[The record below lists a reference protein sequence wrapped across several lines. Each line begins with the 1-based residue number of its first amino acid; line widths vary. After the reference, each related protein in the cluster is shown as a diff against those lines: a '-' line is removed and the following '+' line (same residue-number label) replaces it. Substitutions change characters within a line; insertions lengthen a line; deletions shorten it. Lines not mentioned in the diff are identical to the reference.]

1 MSIQIKPSVTNP
13 TIANI
18 YKEIKSGNLNIS
30 PDFQRRFVWT
40 QEHQEKFIDSILNG
54 FPFPEIYI
62 CSDNINVELLS
73 TTNQVI
79 DGQQRLTTIVN
90 YIENRISNL
99 RTIKKYI
106 DLTEEE
112 KKQFLKYELVVR
124 NIGDVSKEVIR
135 EIFKRINLT
144 KFKLEDVEIHN
155 AIYDGKLISLAKEL
169 ADEIDI
175 KKYDVFYDSEIT
187 RMVDIHFFLL
197 ILATLEVGTY
207 FNRDSEVERI
217 IVDNNEEYKNKELRK
232 GQILSAF
239 NILDSLK
246 LPLDSIWFRKSN
258 FFTIIIELAKNNLIT
273 KDLKINLF
281 KIEEMIIRDKGNT
294 DSKYGEYYGFMYS
307 GTNNRNSRMNRAK
320 LLKLFIEKE
329 NSN

>member
-144 KFKLEDVEIHN
+144 KFKLEDVEI
-155 AIYDGKLISLAKEL
+155 YTISGL
-169 ADEIDI
+169 
-175 KKYDVFYDSEIT
+175 
-187 RMVDIHFFLL
+187 
-197 ILATLEVGTY
+197 
-207 FNRDSEVERI
+207 
-217 IVDNNEEYKNKELRK
+217 KNTAR
-232 GQILSAF
+232 
-239 NILDSLK
+239 SL
-246 LPLDSIWFRKSN
+246 
-258 FFTIIIELAKNNLIT
+258 
-273 KDLKINLF
+273 
-281 KIEEMIIRDKGNT
+281 
-294 DSKYGEYYGFMYS
+294 
-307 GTNNRNSRMNRAK
+307 
-320 LLKLFIEKE
+320 
-329 NSN
+329 